1 MAKRI
6 GKKVYV
12 DVIAEF
18 TDEGFVRPL
27 SIKWEDGRRYEITKV
42 RKCEPG
48 ASRKAGGAGLVYT
61 CVVNG
66 KDIHLYLEDLP
77 TGEKWFLE
85 AKN

>member
-27 SIKWEDGRRYEITKV
+27 SIKWEDGHSYEIKRV
-42 RKCEPG
+42 KKCEPG

-66 KDIHLYLEDLP
+66 RDIHLYLEDLP
-77 TGEKWFLE
+77 GGEKWFLE
-85 AKN
+85 SKN